1 MIFKLK
7 EIGKIVTGTTPKTSI
22 TDYYSNDDYMFI
34 GPSDLQNG
42 KYIRKTEKH
51 ISSKAY
57 SDYKTRFLN
66 VGDICVSCIGYVGYV
81 AKPTQLSLS
90 NQQINSITQ
99 INENVVLSE
108 YLFYKL
114 LSMNEYFQSING
126 NGSAVPIINKT
137 IFENIEVDIHN
148 LEEQQHI
155 VDILGTL
162 DEKIEYYD
170 KLINSLERD
179 GELIFKDFIENKS
192 LLKAHICLS
201 DIATFYNGYS
211 YSGDELCE
219 QSEDAL
225 VTIKNFDRDGGFKIE
240 GLKPIK
246 ITGKIKPTMFVEL
259 GDLLVAHTDL
269 TQNADIIGNPII
281 LLNLGNYKKAAI
293 SMDLV
298 KVESSKLSKEFL
310 YYILKNSDFKAHALG
325 YCSGTTVLHLN
336 KKALQEY
343 EFDLPLNDSIIE
355 KVNDKLKTIFD
366 RIQNAF
372 IERQKLT
379 ELKQLYLQKFFG

>member
-51 ISSKAY
+51 ISLKAY

-99 INENVVLSE
+99 INENIVLSE

-155 VDILGTL
+155 VDT
-162 DEKIEYYD
+162 K
-170 KLINSLERD
+170 
-179 GELIFKDFIENKS
+179 
-192 LLKAHICLS
+192 C
-201 DIATFYNGYS
+201 
-211 YSGDELCE
+211 
-219 QSEDAL
+219 
-225 VTIKNFDRDGGFKIE
+225 
-240 GLKPIK
+240 
-246 ITGKIKPTMFVEL
+246 
-259 GDLLVAHTDL
+259 
-269 TQNADIIGNPII
+269 
-281 LLNLGNYKKAAI
+281 
-293 SMDLV
+293 
-298 KVESSKLSKEFL
+298 
-310 YYILKNSDFKAHALG
+310 
-325 YCSGTTVLHLN
+325 
-336 KKALQEY
+336 
-343 EFDLPLNDSIIE
+343 
-355 KVNDKLKTIFD
+355 
-366 RIQNAF
+366 
-372 IERQKLT
+372 
-379 ELKQLYLQKFFG
+379 